1 MLAVISVRHDI
12 SMIIGNAMGGGDGI
26 LCTTSCTFRPL
37 TVCGNVSEPIRRTV
51 PPIRAS
57 VSIFYSVIACSG
69 LGGSSA
75 HMAFARI
82 TRLDHKLDTFMEINQ
97 MIVDD
102 SCWIQRLDI
111 GRISAVYNISLETLA
126 VAPRS

>member
-1 MLAVISVRHDI
+1 MQWEEVMAFSVRLPAP
-12 SMIIGNAMGGGDGI
+12 SAYWQYVGTCQNQSDG
-26 LCTTSCTFRPL
+26 LFYQYTT
-37 TVCGNVSEPIRRTV
+37 
-51 PPIRAS
+51 S

>member
-12 SMIIGNAMGGGDGI
+12 SLIIGDAMGGGDGI
-26 LCTTSCTFRPL
+26 LCMTSCTFHL
-37 TVCGNVSEPIRRTV
+37 QTVCGTVSVPIRRTV
-51 PPIRAS
+51 PPIS
-57 VSIFYSVIACSG
+57 GQCVLACSG

-75 HMAFARI
+75 QMAFVRI

-102 SCWIQRLDI
+102 SCWI
-111 GRISAVYNISLETLA
+111 
-126 VAPRS
+126 

>member
-1 MLAVISVRHDI
+1 
-12 SMIIGNAMGGGDGI
+12 
-26 LCTTSCTFRPL
+26 
-37 TVCGNVSEPIRRTV
+37 
-51 PPIRAS
+51 
-57 VSIFYSVIACSG
+57 
-69 LGGSSA
+69 
-75 HMAFARI
+75 MAFARI

-111 GRISAVYNISLETLA
+111 GRISAVYNISLETSA